1 MKYWPFSDT
10 FVPLL
15 QSTGAPV
22 DQRAAFSPE
31 LGAPITRP
39 RTTAQVEAWNLAVIF
54 KGYDDYAAFEA
65 WFRDD
70 LAQGSLP
77 FVWRHPYRQ
86 DVVRFKFDPG
96 SYSPSF
102 LGAGNVRVTFSALTL
117 PGRLFFAPYIPEGSA
132 RPPDWIADYDADRYW
147 IGQEEVDAADLA
159 TISGSF
165 LVLQQSLT
173 FTQTFFTATY
183 SGDVPQAAPATVDWL
198 AGFAQ

>member
-1 MKYWPFSDT
+1 MKYWPFSNP

-39 RTTAQVEAWNLAVIF
+39 RTTVRVEAWNLAVHF
-54 KGYDDYAAFEA
+54 RDYSKYTEFEA

-77 FVWRHPYRQ
+77 FVWRHPIRE
-86 DVVRFKFDPG
+86 DIVRFKFDPG
-96 SYSPSF
+96 TYAPAF
-102 LGAGNVRVTFSALTL
+102 LGAGNVRVGFSALTL
-117 PGRLFFAPYIPEGSA
+117 PGRLFFAPYVPDGSA
-132 RPPDWIADYDADRYW
+132 RPPDWIADYQADRYW
-147 IGQEEVDAADLA
+147 IGQDEVAATDLA
-159 TISGSF
+159 TISGDF

-173 FTQTFFTATY
+173 FTKTFFTATY
-183 SGDVPQAAPATVDWL
+183 AGDVPQAAPADVAWL
-198 AGFAQ
+198 AGFAE